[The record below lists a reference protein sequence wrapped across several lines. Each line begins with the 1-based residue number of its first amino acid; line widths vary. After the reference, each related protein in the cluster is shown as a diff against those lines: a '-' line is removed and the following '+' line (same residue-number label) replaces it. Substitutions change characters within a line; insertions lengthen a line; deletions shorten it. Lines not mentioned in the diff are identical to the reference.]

1 MTMISF
7 ELCILYTALFIFS
20 IVSARDFEFG
30 IKLDADSLLP
40 QDKCSLKFIY
50 WDASLIIVHECLLM

>member
-7 ELCILYTALFIFS
+7 ELCILCTALFIFS

-50 WDASLIIVHECLLM
+50 